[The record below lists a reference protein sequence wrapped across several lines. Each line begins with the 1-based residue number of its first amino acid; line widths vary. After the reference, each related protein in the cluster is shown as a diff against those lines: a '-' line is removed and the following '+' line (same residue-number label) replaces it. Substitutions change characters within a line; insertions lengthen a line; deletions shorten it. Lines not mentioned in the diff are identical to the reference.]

1 MNREQ
6 QRIWNA
12 MAVLVAIDKNN
23 PDYQNAFYMLGIK
36 NAKDN
41 SEIQAFVDGMGT
53 AGSAVERD
61 FSDYVLNNGSTM
73 RLLESFAKERG
84 INIEDVFKLLN
95 KDPLQRTEEEQLM
108 CVRIRREI
116 EKQAF
121 PENKVHEEQSNL
133 EGKDVAEDN
142 NLGTE
147 QPNGESVKQEL
158 DNLANAEEGLDA
170 LMRDNDV
177 FHDNFE
183 RLQKEGMTNPQIF
196 DWMIQRG
203 GMTEKQLK
211 PFADYINANARV
223 QGMQQ
228 ATQQKIEE
236 LVGRMVQ
243 DWSYRGTMNGQKTE
257 GEQVVYV
264 QDRDGR
270 TLIVGSGDVA
280 FDTTTGRA
288 KEDVGDMLV
297 CFDPNKKEMVYVKVD
312 DVTFMQT
319 QKPEDFGNEYR
330 QRLEEINSQAYNEA
344 AQEQAERNA
353 NKPQQEGTPDKSAG
367 SETVPE
373 KTEPNKNNSK
383 LYKVADS
390 LQGKIGQNLS
400 KDEADGLVS
409 EMEKRAEPARELE
422 LTPENWAA
430 EFGDDGKAQTP
441 LGEVK
446 MGENQYLKLAQLGRR
461 GKLGMVRPTLEN
473 PDLIIEDSSKAK
485 DGDTQERDSSYI
497 FVKSFKGKDG
507 ERMYHFTSVTVR
519 KDGKEVVISNQ
530 EKSVNRIKKLMQEG
544 KVVFIKGESSLHPK
558 TQMEESVPR
567 SDSQGST
574 SSDNQTLGLG
584 INSPELSES
593 KGTNNSSSGNG
604 ENVTLTFEDG
614 SPVPMTTDGKG
625 RNVADYSQM
634 TPEHGAEWIKRTFGD
649 NADKV
654 VDGKIKKAEAALK
667 DAEKIKIDYSADDAD
682 IIEAETKKKEAVDA
696 AQRDIDFFTR
706 VKNAMKKEENL
717 GNAGGTGATGNRY
730 EQWRNDGY
738 HIGEGGV
745 RYDRQKKEDQTGVYG
760 KEVKV
765 DFAPKVS
772 VKGRA
777 KVVEIDSVQASH
789 RNGQANPW
797 HFGPDWQPK
806 DRTDEASLLGQND
819 ALNNFDP
826 EKITGDGNAYI
837 ESAPSVNERHE
848 VIQGNNRAEIL
859 RKLYDGMPEEAAKYK
874 QWLIDNAER
883 FGLDAAEIAKMK
895 RPVLVNELPVDDA
908 TAKELGQHDVKEFES
923 GGKAIPRTSAVI
935 NMLGDKMQSVAGIL
949 MRQGALPDDAK
960 MSDLIAQNAD
970 KVLDYLSKEGVMT
983 ATEEQTLR
991 KDKTTLRLWMTDLLK
1006 NGLFEG
1012 DKLSEAAFSQLP
1024 DNAQK
1029 AVLATYLRDIK
1040 SPDGAKIK
1048 QNLLRSFDAY
1058 VAMMDFPGFAN
1069 AKNLAEARAAVNM
1082 EIEKGNKSLFGEDP
1096 VRERYSTFELEL
1108 AAMYKGLKDQKTLT
1122 GLLDKYFDAVQG
1134 DKATNRQLELG
1145 DTPREP
1151 ISKEEAIKEIF
1162 DSYDTTPAETQRQ
1175 VDEAV
1180 KTIATEITKQVGEDV
1195 VVTDDKVSQSALDEA
1210 EATDSNIK
1218 FHKET
1223 DPDVLDELN
1232 SGKTIKVY
1240 RAMQVIDG
1248 KLYPPMAA
1256 SIGGKLVE
1264 ANELGTWI
1272 RADENPDLAIPDI
1285 DPKTG
1290 EQKVDKKTG
1299 ELKWKFKL
1307 DKGGKDATGKK
1318 ATDVNAAYN
1327 PYWHMS
1333 RSPLNDQFKSAWI
1346 RPNIVVVECEVPVSE
1361 LTSGYKAERAKDAV
1375 GEVDWKSGSVS
1386 SEVYKQTGRARKVI
1400 LSRWCKP
1407 VRVLDDAEV
1416 AQRAKEFVGE
1426 AKVEIPENVLTPKQ
1440 RIAFEEAGFK
1450 IGAPEKGVK
1459 KSAQILEALEKGLQI
1474 DNSVKEHRVAAG
1486 STVIG
1491 MDKIQKELQM
1501 NPSVLTDQILN
1512 YHGDHIARL
1521 LDEVPEDSSVK
1532 YFSAHNGTWYFYRV
1546 DHDRN
1551 IILDGAISANKDNY
1565 KEYEQKIKE
1574 YYGVDGGAEAIY
1586 NYVQEA
1592 GFDTGASRNLPDYFL
1607 EGGNTR
1613 HTTVGERPNGPQGE
1627 AGVEDNRTYGR
1638 TLRQGFGEEQGGA
1651 IKEFRSK
1658 DGEVYGFTVDGKI
1671 YLDTKRMKP
1680 ETPLHEYT
1688 HLWSEALKR
1697 VNPKEWENVKKLFDE
1712 VDGLK
1717 DEVQKLYPEL
1727 KGEDLYDEMIAVYSG
1742 REGTKK
1748 LEDVV
1753 RKLAAEGGKS
1763 VTDSVKAQGFIGK
1776 VKEALQRYWKGVAD
1790 MLHIHFT
1797 SAEEVADKVLADW
1810 AKGIDPREIE
1820 SKETEH
1826 AKEPNF
1832 SDLPVFDG
1840 IGRGDIRILKEEG
1853 WHAYKLGVTEANPLN
1868 LDAEARRNEAYE
1880 RFVARL
1886 TEATGDTM
1894 LRNIKPH
1901 LREYFDY
1908 FEKKADEVVA
1918 NNKPKGKTP
1927 IDEAALAYHEEKVAA
1942 ARKAYE
1948 EAKASGDE
1956 SETKR
1961 TRDEFK
1967 KALDDKLKA
1976 QGLGLIQRRKEIAKE
1991 LGKKEAEKID
2001 KPWEDMDGEERMATA
2016 EKNPLSEDEIRNQ
2029 TSEENRDLI
2038 EDAVDYLNGNH
2049 GFAQQIAYLKI
2060 YDDVRNR
2067 HEDAP
2072 GNSGAEDGTQLASSG
2087 NGSGEGLEL
2096 GTGREGGGPSG
2107 ELDRGTGPE
2116 TVPGELPS
2124 GKDSEG
2130 EPDLAAGERG
2140 NSEGEG
2146 GTSRLGGLPAGDTER
2161 KRSGNDGG
2169 NGTTLQHGEGR
2180 RGGSRP
2186 AKTNAKRKPAAKQG
2200 TTWRNRTEAE
2210 IKQETKDAKA
2220 GLKAAFKEMLK
2231 RGRGEANISLVGLN
2245 SRQIE
2250 YMPELMKAVKRYGM
2264 SLIDQGIYK
2273 IKDWMKNIR
2282 EGIYDDM
2289 KAIGFS
2295 DKDID
2300 DFIDEMWN
2308 SKMPMDGETH
2318 TIAEWCSIYGRAQL
2332 REKLGKELG
2341 DKYQLQME
2349 AEPIEV
2355 KVGDMKNIE
2364 ETLPFLLPQQQEDVL
2379 KAETQ
2384 FFGEEHTDRDHA
2396 YGKGYMFT
2404 NGTGTG
2410 KTYTGLGIA
2419 KRLAKQGKGRI
2430 LFVTPSQKKVTD
2442 WMNDGKNLGLEIRDL
2457 DSWAKEKGT
2466 TATTESGEG
2475 MVITTF
2481 ANFGLNKK
2489 LLETEWDA
2497 VIYDESHRIMEN
2509 KKGTETARSMQH
2521 YMVTNRDESHCF
2533 LRLQDINKHY
2543 QKMRNAADKFD
2554 AEREKEIKR
2563 IQKEYKESHPSA
2575 TAKDVANATQKML
2588 PKGISDFAPAD
2599 AATFP
2604 KLGKTYQNFVQ
2615 ARQYYYDNVEPKLKE
2630 QAKNTWKNTK
2640 TVFLSA
2646 TPFNTRENLDYAE
2659 GYIFKYPERGA
2670 DGMDGRTRF
2679 YLDHFGAAYKF
2690 RYHRLEQTTSNPDAV
2705 AKQEVAFSD
2714 YLQNTLG
2721 TMSGRIIDS
2730 PYDYSRD
2737 FPTVSPDHAEEFNQ
2751 AVQDAVRGRY
2761 LGSAYRKTIGDY
2773 NYGSALFETMKVA
2786 NIIDR
2791 IKQHLDA
2798 GRKVV
2803 IFHRRVETKKPLE
2816 APFAYM
2822 LAVANNDIAM
2832 MRPGEE
2838 RDKYI
2843 KEVNDF
2849 RNKYAG
2855 LLQWEKTLDYSMPR
2869 EQIAKVFGKDNVL
2882 FFSGKESKKAKD
2894 KAVDVFNDDDSG
2906 KNIIVIQ
2913 EASGKEGISLH
2924 DKTGKHQ
2931 RVCITLGLP
2940 QSPIT
2945 ALQIEGRTYRIGNKS
2960 NAIFEYP
2967 ILGLNSEMLLFGE
2980 KFNNQVS
2987 TTENLALGSQARN
3000 LRDSFAN
3007 GILEHSGVV
3016 PIDQQGVGGKEFDA
3030 PKQGESD
3037 PFDNAVLDYYSNQKL
3052 NKRNREGVDYFPTP
3066 EPLGYK
3072 MMEWAKAGEGD
3083 TILEPSAGHGA
3094 IARYAPK
3101 ENMMTSIEPSQS
3113 LFTKLQLK
3121 AGGLGRKFLNN
3132 IFENYDI
3139 SNKHDVVVMNP
3150 PFGTAGATA
3159 IAHLDKAFKHLDE
3172 GGRVVAIIP
3181 RGSTD
3186 KKFDKWYDGQKN
3198 VAMRA
3203 EVDLPDIV
3211 FQQAGTKVRCRVV
3224 VLDKITDDA
3233 LRSKAGYPEK
3243 IDLSGHY
3250 DKIEDFFEELRDIDM
3265 PERIIDTQAKMMK
3278 KARAAK
3284 TDINSIKDVREV
3296 KLNKNGILV
3305 TLKGDWTD
3313 YGISFSGSDNPQ
3325 YWREK
3330 MSTFYNKYEE
3340 LEKSSWNEN
3349 KKAVCSELKELACKL
3364 AGMTEE
3370 EMQRYI
3376 AGHNNGEAQGEVYF
3390 RIDGEENSSEELFL
3404 SLQNKKGKDYYDTV
3418 TEIAR
3423 RVAEGKARLTSLPEE
3438 YERKGVLSTP
3448 HAAARIIASAWVRER
3463 NGSSE
3468 SIKRRNNDN
3477 GAVSVHL
3484 DKDGR
3489 DSCEV
3494 QIETW
3499 AKQNGCWIDENDYIS
3514 KEYQTSHGDEA
3525 RVYFVGNKVVKF
3537 ADYKKLHGEDGI
3549 SSYLDRITLM
3559 NTIDPEAALKIIGF
3573 GRDKDGKFRVV
3584 LEQKKFAK
3592 TFNFEHDDE
3601 WNITAIGNKQI
3612 SDFYDNDAPII
3623 KRQFA
3628 KKGIE
3633 YDPNDWISYY
3643 KNEIEISD
3651 VGMTNIAKD
3660 ENGRYHFIDVTARVL
3675 SQGKEESSDK
3685 PMLIDNI
3692 AAKNDNALGVLF

>member
-1 MNREQ
+1 ME
-6 QRIWNA
+6 
-12 MAVLVAIDKNN
+12 L
-23 PDYQNAFYMLGIK
+23 
-36 NAKDN
+36 
-41 SEIQAFVDGMGT
+41 T
-53 AGSAVERD
+53 
-61 FSDYVLNNGSTM
+61 
-73 RLLESFAKERG
+73 
-84 INIEDVFKLLN
+84 
-95 KDPLQRTEEEQLM
+95 
-108 CVRIRREI
+108 

-158 DNLANAEEGLDA
+158 DNLANAEEGLDI

-196 DWMIQRG
+196 DWMIQQG
-203 GMTEKQLK
+203 GMTEEQLK

-330 QRLEEINSQAYNEA
+330 QRLEKINSQAYNEA
-344 AQEQAERNA
+344 MAEQAARNA
-353 NKPQQEGTPDKSAG
+353 NKPQQE
-367 SETVPE
+367 E
-373 KTEPNKNNSK
+373 KTVATETAPEETEQNKNNSE

-430 EFGDDGKAQTP
+430 EFGDDGKVQTP

-614 SPVPMTTDGKG
+614 SPVPMTTDSKG

-1048 QNLLRSFDAY
+1048 QNLLHSFDAY

-1195 VVTDDKVSQSALDEA
+1195 VVTDEQEILEAFGDGSSVRQMRSDE
-1210 EATDSNIK
+1210 I
-1218 FHKET
+1218 
-1223 DPDVLDELN
+1223 
-1232 SGKTIKVY
+1232 
-1240 RAMQVIDG
+1240 
-1248 KLYPPMAA
+1248 
-1256 SIGGKLVE
+1256 
-1264 ANELGTWI
+1264 
-1272 RADENPDLAIPDI
+1272 
-1285 DPKTG
+1285 
-1290 EQKVDKKTG
+1290 DKKYPNWLEGTTN
-1299 ELKWKFKL
+1299 
-1307 DKGGKDATGKK
+1307 DNGKHTTQVAGTVGTYKK
-1318 ATDVNAAYN
+1318 VG
-1327 PYWHMS
+1327 
-1333 RSPLNDQFKSAWI
+1333 AW
-1346 RPNIVVVECEVPVSE
+1346 VENN
-1361 LTSGYKAERAKDAV
+1361 LG
-1375 GEVDWKSGSVS
+1375 
-1386 SEVYKQTGRARKVI
+1386 
-1400 LSRWCKP
+1400 
-1407 VRVLDDAEV
+1407 
-1416 AQRAKEFVGE
+1416 
-1426 AKVEIPENVLTPKQ
+1426 
-1440 RIAFEEAGFK
+1440 
-1450 IGAPEKGVK
+1450 KGVK
-1459 KSAQILEALEKGLQI
+1459 ILDASSGMGLGTDELRKQGFNIEDVEPYQSEERKKNNPATYSSYNDVKGKYDVIISNAVLNVIPDDWRSNVLHDMSSRLNEGGRLFINTRKAGEEKGI
-1474 DNSVKEHRVAAG
+1474 K
-1486 STVIG
+1486 
-1491 MDKIQKELQM
+1491 DKIELDSPQEVLVKRNGRIASYQRFFTPKELKEWVEKELGEGYKVEVA
-1501 NPSVLTDQILN
+1501 NEKNSGTKGLAAVVVTKETSLETVAPPTSRDNASVVSSDSVAKIQSSLDATKEIYEKSPNKTRGFITDVSKALRLKQHEASQYGTFRTKDGREFTIRISNHNARVSLFDKNEEQEGISIVISGLRNKGLLN
-1512 YHGDHIARL
+1512 DGNAHIT
-1521 LDEVPEDSSVK
+1521 EVFYSKKSIEQSSGK
-1532 YFSAHNGTWYFYRV
+1532 PLV
-1546 DHDRN
+1546 D
-1551 IILDGAISANKDNY
+1551 IINS
-1565 KEYEQKIKE
+1565 IKE
-1574 YYGVDGGAEAIY
+1574 TLETGVYEDKTGLGRK
-1586 NYVQEA
+1586 QEV
-1592 GFDTGASRNLPDYFL
+1592 NP
-1607 EGGNTR
+1607 
-1613 HTTVGERPNGPQGE
+1613 
-1627 AGVEDNRTYGR
+1627 
-1638 TLRQGFGEEQGGA
+1638 
-1651 IKEFRSK
+1651 IKQFRSK
-1658 DGEVYGFTVDGKI
+1658 DGEVYGFTDGEKI

-1717 DEVQKLYPEL
+1717 EEVQKLYPEL
-1727 KGEDLYDEMIAVYSG
+1727 KSDDLYDEMIAVYSG

-1753 RKLAAEGGKS
+1753 RKLAAEDGKS

-1826 AKEPNF
+1826 AKEPDF

-1868 LDAEARRNEAYE
+1868 LDREARRKEAYE

-1886 TEATGDTM
+1886 TEATGEAM

-1908 FEKKADEVVA
+1908 FEKKADEIVA

-1927 IDEAALAYHEEKVAA
+1927 IDEAALAYHEEKVAT

-1948 EAKASGDE
+1948 EAKASGDK

-2049 GFAQQIAYLKI
+2049 GFVQQIAYLKI

-2072 GNSGAEDGTQLASSG
+2072 GNSGATDGTQLASSG

-2180 RGGSRP
+2180 KGGSRP

-2231 RGRGEANISLVGLN
+2231 RGRGEASISLVGLN

-2384 FFGEEHTDRDHA
+2384 FFGEEHTDREHA

-2604 KLGKTYQNFVQ
+2604 KLGKAYQNFVQ

-2803 IFHRRVETKKPLE
+2803 IFHRRVETKAPLE
-2816 APFAYM
+2816 APFSYM

-2855 LLQWEKTLDYSMPR
+2855 LLQWEKTLNYSMPR

-3030 PKQGESD
+3030 PKQGDSD

-3296 KLNKNGILV
+3296 KLDKNGILV

-3325 YWREK
+3325 YWRKK
-3330 MSTFYNKYEE
+3330 MSSFYNKYEE

-3349 KKAVCSELKELACKL
+3349 KKAVCSELKGLACKL

-3376 AGHNNGEAQGEVYF
+3376 AGHNSGEAQGNVHF
-3390 RIDGEENSSEELFL
+3390 RIEENLEEVNHKFNERLDSLKADPDQKGRELYLGYPGKFL
-3404 SLQNKKGKDYYDTV
+3404 SEAGLGDSEIVLDYDRLVKKASQKYDKTHPFEIDEIKDLPKSINEPIAVFDNTNGENLGKIIL
-3418 TEIAR
+3418 TEI
-3423 RVAEGKARLTSLPEE
+3423 E
-3438 YERKGVLSTP
+3438 
-3448 HAAARIIASAWVRER
+3448 
-3463 NGSSE
+3463 
-3468 SIKRRNNDN
+3468 
-3477 GAVSVHL
+3477 
-3484 DKDGR
+3484 
-3489 DSCEV
+3489 
-3494 QIETW
+3494 
-3499 AKQNGCWIDENDYIS
+3499 
-3514 KEYQTSHGDEA
+3514 
-3525 RVYFVGNKVVKF
+3525 
-3537 ADYKKLHGEDGI
+3537 
-3549 SSYLDRITLM
+3549 
-3559 NTIDPEAALKIIGF
+3559 
-3573 GRDKDGKFRVV
+3573 KDGKNFVVAVRAVERRKKGDVV
-3584 LEQKKFAK
+3584 LEVNEIK
-3592 TFNFEHDDE
+3592 TLFPKEARGIVNWFNTGKASNVNKEKALTWLGALRSHRGTGLTEQELSSAANVVKDFDIEKRKST
-3601 WNITAIGNKQI
+3601 NFRIGDNKVEKTDI
-3612 SDFYDNDAPII
+3612 SVTSISKDAPVVV
-3623 KRQFA
+3623 KHVAEVSKKVGA
-3628 KKGIE
+3628 KVNMVQSAEEVTNPEVKKALNEGKKVTGWYDEKTGEVHLYMPNIHDRYTAEKTIWHETVGHKGMRGLMGE
-3633 YDPNDWISYY
+3633 HFDKFLRDVWYD
-3643 KNEIEISD
+3643 
-3651 VGMTNIAKD
+3651 
-3660 ENGRYHFIDVTARVL
+3660 L
-3675 SQGKEESSDK
+3675 DK
-3685 PMLIDNI
+3685 PENAELKKLVDEERRRNPLNDLRI
-3692 AAKNDNALGVLF
+3692 AFLVSLNPK